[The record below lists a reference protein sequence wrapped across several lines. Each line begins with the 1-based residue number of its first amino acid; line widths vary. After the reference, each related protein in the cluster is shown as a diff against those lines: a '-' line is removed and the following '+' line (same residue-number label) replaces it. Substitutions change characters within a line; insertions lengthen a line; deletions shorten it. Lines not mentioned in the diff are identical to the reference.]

1 MLGARQSRDDG
12 SNKDERAANRLPK
25 APVDGDAFKLQTL
38 QTSPIGRAGP
48 AHRELASLQSPD
60 SRPPPTMPARLTPS
74 PRRPTNP
81 AGAAACQRS
90 ASAHHAGA
98 GAGSREACASARA
111 LGPCPCSTSGGA
123 ATKRWLSNLP
133 FAAQWAATSW
143 PMTSITRT
151 MGLPRRTPK
160 CSPRSFSWST
170 CRRFRPQ
177 TVSHTAARAQA
188 ATCVCQGP
196 R

>member
-48 AHRELASLQSPD
+48 ARRELASLQSPD

-81 AGAAACQRS
+81 GRRCRVPTVCLRPPY
-90 ASAHHAGA
+90 A

-111 LGPCPCSTSGGA
+111 LGPCPCSTSRGA
-123 ATKRWLSNLP
+123 ATKRWFSNLP

-143 PMTSITRT
+143 PMTSIPRT
-151 MGLPRRTPK
+151 IWDCPAGPPSVVREA
-160 CSPRSFSWST
+160 F
-170 CRRFRPQ
+170 
-177 TVSHTAARAQA
+177 
-188 ATCVCQGP
+188 QGP
-196 R
+196 LVAGSDHIPRKERKLRLVSAKVD